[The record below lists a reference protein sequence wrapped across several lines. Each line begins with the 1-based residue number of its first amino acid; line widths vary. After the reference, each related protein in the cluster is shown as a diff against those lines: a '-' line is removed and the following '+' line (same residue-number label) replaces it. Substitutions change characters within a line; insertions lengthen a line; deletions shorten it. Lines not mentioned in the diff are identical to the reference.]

1 MAETG
6 TAIGITITITAPFS
20 SVASASHF
28 LALDTLMD
36 TATAGTTPTVA
47 ITPTLL
53 TTGVATTVADIIA
66 AVTPAGVITA
76 QAAILVRLTLPTP
89 TVQAT
94 ATNQAWRAYSGNS
107 LEPVIIEDPSMELWD
122 LAPATLC
129 VPTSTIMVLA
139 PMG

>member
-6 TAIGITITITAPFS
+6 TAIGITITITVPFS
-20 SVASASHF
+20 SVALASHF
-28 LALDTLMD
+28 LALATLMD
-36 TATAGTTPTVA
+36 TDTADTTPTVA

-53 TTGVATTVADIIA
+53 TTGVATTVAVIM
-66 AVTPAGVITA
+66 AGVITA
-76 QAAILVRLTLPTP
+76 QAAILVRFTLTTP

-94 ATNQAWRAYSGNS
+94 AIDQAWRAYSGNS
-107 LEPVIIEDPSMELWD
+107 LEPVIIGVRSTESWG
-122 LAPATLC
+122 LAHATLC

>member
-6 TAIGITITITAPFS
+6 TAIGITITITVPFS
-20 SVASASHF
+20 SVALASHF
-28 LALDTLMD
+28 LALATLMD
-36 TATAGTTPTVA
+36 TDTADTTPTVA

-53 TTGVATTVADIIA
+53 TTGVATTVAVIM
-66 AVTPAGVITA
+66 AGVITA
-76 QAAILVRLTLPTP
+76 QAAILVRFTLTTP

-94 ATNQAWRAYSGNS
+94 AIDQAWRAYSGNS
-107 LEPVIIEDPSMELWD
+107 LEPVIIGVRSTESWG

>member
-6 TAIGITITITAPFS
+6 TAIGITITITVPFS
-20 SVASASHF
+20 SVALASHF
-28 LALDTLMD
+28 LALATLMD
-36 TATAGTTPTVA
+36 TDTADTTPTVA

-53 TTGVATTVADIIA
+53 TTGVATTVADIMA
-66 AVTPAGVITA
+66 AVTPAGVIMA

-107 LEPVIIEDPSMELWD
+107 LEPVIIGDPSMESWD